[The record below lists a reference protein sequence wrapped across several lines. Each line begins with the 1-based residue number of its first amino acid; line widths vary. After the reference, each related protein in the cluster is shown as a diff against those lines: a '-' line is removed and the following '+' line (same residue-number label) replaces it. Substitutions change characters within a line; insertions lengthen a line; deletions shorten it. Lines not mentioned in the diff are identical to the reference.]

1 MDDEQ
6 LENFLADIEDV
17 TKGFIV
23 DMEHAEL
30 MVPLTE
36 AVSELEDELQDFY
49 RTSTRNA
56 VINKST

>member
-23 DMEHAEL
+23 DMEHAEI
-30 MVPLTE
+30 MQGFFCKIIDMKRSNP
-36 AVSELEDELQDFY
+36 FF
-49 RTSTRNA
+49 
-56 VINKST
+56 